1 MIEIYDID
9 GTLTTSGDTPRQ
21 DLIDYIK
28 SDVQDEGVR
37 IFIVSGRPISRMAET
52 ERWLNENMVPYDR
65 IYLNDFSE
73 TPGPDV
79 VQAFKAYKY
88 AKIVDEFGLEEINY
102 VVDDSSEARS
112 NAEGMG
118 IKAYSAQE
126 LLANEAEEMDEDRA
140 PVAGKDKF
148 TTRPEAL
155 ARAEEIGCEGA
166 HSIDENGQTIYMP
179 CRTHAAYD
187 AIVNADSGAPG
198 YRAPAPP
205 SDQIE
210 GSDENAPGSAAGQ
223 GGDIELSEATQKA
236 LATKAEDHNKAMTE
250 RDRPNW
256 TRVRVPALEAVYRRG
271 SGAYSTSHR
280 PGIGRAQWSMARVN
294 AFLFLARTG
303 APENAAYVGDN
314 DLLHPDHPRRSD
326 ENQAP
331 ILSESRAVYEVPE
344 YIQEAARKGLE
355 WYEEGLAGDG
365 LQAETVRDARELV
378 ANRVDSDKIVR
389 MAAWIRRH
397 RGDWEGVPQNSD
409 RTNDR
414 FPGPGAVAGF
424 LWGVETTD
432 RNGADRVLSWADRLI
447 RAEEAERY
455 DVKEK
460 EIRSLPIGEYRLG
473 DADASGQRTFT
484 GYAAIWDSP
493 SEGLPFEERIAPG
506 AFKRS
511 LSRAT
516 AGQKIISFLFGHDE
530 ARALATTASGRLTL
544 TEDEKGLRVEAKVDS
559 KDPDGAKVISML
571 THESRA
577 AGMSFGFQKVS
588 DEWTGNN
595 RTIKEAN
602 LFEVSILAAGG
613 QTPAYPATLGL
624 TAIRQVTAPKIG
636 VEAEALVATLEAV
649 KAGRELSAEELAVI
663 DAVRTKLS
671 PKQEKVIDPSVA
683 AAIIALETAESE
695 SL

>member
-1 MIEIYDID
+1 MIEIYGID
-9 GTLTTSGDTPRQ
+9 GTLTTTGDTPRQ
-21 DLIDYIK
+21 PIIDYIK

-37 IFIVSGRPISRMAET
+37 IFIVSGRPISRLAET
-52 ERWLNENMVPYDR
+52 ERWLNENSVPYER
-65 IYLNDFSE
+65 IFLNDFSE

-79 VQAFKAYKY
+79 SHAFKAFKY
-88 AKIVDEFGLEEINY
+88 SKLVDEYGLEEIAY
-102 VVDDSSEARS
+102 VVDSDPEARDA
-112 NAEGMG
+112 AEGMG
-118 IKAYSAQE
+118 IKAYSPEQ
-126 LLANEAEEMDEDRA
+126 LLALQEDEERA

-148 TTRPEAL
+148 TSREEAL
-155 ARAEEIGCEGA
+155 ARAEQLGCEGT
-166 HSIDENGQTIYMP
+166 HTMTEDGETIYMP

-187 AIVNADSGAPG
+187 AIVNPTSPSPG
-198 YRAPAPP
+198 YRADAPAPP
-205 SDQIE
+205 SDQIT
-210 GSDENAPGSAAGQ
+210 GSDKNEPGSAANQ
-223 GGDIELSEATQKA
+223 AGDIDLSDATKKA
-236 LATKAEDHNKAMTE
+236 LETKAMDHNRAMAE
-250 RDRPNW
+250 GDRPNW

-271 SGAYSTSHR
+271 SGAYSVSHR
-280 PGIGRAQWSMARVN
+280 PGISRAQWSMARVN
-294 AFLFLARTG
+294 AFLYLARTG
-303 APENAAYVGDN
+303 APQNPAYVGDN
-314 DLLHPDHPRRSD
+314 DLLNSDHPRYSKKERS
-326 ENQAP
+326 
-331 ILSESRAVYEVPE
+331 LESRAVYEVPA
-344 YIQEAARKGLE
+344 YIREAARKGLE

-365 LQAETVRDARELV
+365 LQPETVRDARELV
-378 ANRVDSDKIVR
+378 DNRVDSDKVVR

-409 RTNDR
+409 RTDES

-432 RNGADRVLSWADRLI
+432 PDGADRVLSWADRII
-447 RAEEAERY
+447 RAEEAERF

-473 DADASGQRTFT
+473 ESDESGQRTFT
-484 GYAAIWDSP
+484 GYAAIWDSA

-511 LSRAT
+511 LARAT

-530 ARALATTASGRLTL
+530 TRALATTASGRLTL
-544 TEDEKGLRVEAKVDS
+544 TEDDKGLRVEAKVDE

-649 KAGRELSAEELAVI
+649 KAGRELSTEELAVI

-671 PKQEKVIDPSVA
+671 PKQGKVIDPSVA
-683 AAIIALETAESE
+683 KALVDLATAESE